1 MTRFISVK
9 KAQDEAW
16 KIYDSWRKA
25 GGINCPAFKCK
36 VRISLLGWRHLIG
49 ASGHKKRISDDVYR
63 RLKLLT
69 YIKKIIENSKEIE
82 KILITAAKKSGN
94 TPLEVTIHKFSP
106 QGITGV
112 VLLAE
117 SHIALHSWSEFNYLA
132 IDIFTCGDKA
142 KPEKALEYLKK
153 KFKPKKVVI
162 QKITRGIIK

>member
-63 RLKLLT
+63 RLKLLP
-69 YIKKIIENSKEIE
+69 YIKKIIENSKLIQNVKKKRGKIYYALEGIMEIE
-82 KILITAAKKSGN
+82 ENHNKQLRKIR
-94 TPLEVTIHKFSP
+94 
-106 QGITGV
+106 
-112 VLLAE
+112 
-117 SHIALHSWSEFNYLA
+117 
-132 IDIFTCGDKA
+132 
-142 KPEKALEYLKK
+142 
-153 KFKPKKVVI
+153 VVI
-162 QKITRGIIK
+162 VEDFKKNKIFLSVMDKK